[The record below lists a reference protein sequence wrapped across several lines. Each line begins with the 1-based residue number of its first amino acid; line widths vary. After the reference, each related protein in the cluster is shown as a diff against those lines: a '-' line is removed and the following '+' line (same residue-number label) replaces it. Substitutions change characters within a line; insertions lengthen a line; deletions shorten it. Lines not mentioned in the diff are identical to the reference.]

1 MKQMIFL
8 TVLLFLFGQCKT
20 TKNYCPLP
28 VTPADT
34 TTAYGNQTRL
44 MKSGKIPDSV
54 FLMRKLVS
62 LSITG
67 MDCDYRQHDKD
78 GKDITQ
84 CWTVGEIPAQIAN
97 LVNLEQLEL
106 TINNIQQLP
115 VEMKAL
121 QKLKLLDLTD
131 NPAVNNIEVVTELK
145 SLEELYLYGCQM
157 TSLPANIGALSN
169 LKKLGLTGNYLN
181 DEEVKRIKSALPN
194 CVIVYAK

>member
-1 MKQMIFL
+1 MIFL
-8 TVLLFLFGQCKT
+8 TALLLLLGQCKT
-20 TKNYCPLP
+20 AKNYCPLP

-34 TTAYGNQTRL
+34 TLAYGNQTQR

-67 MDCDYRQHDKD
+67 MDCDYRLHDKD

-84 CWTVGEIPAQIAN
+84 CWAVTDIPPQIAN
-97 LVNLEQLEL
+97 LVNLENLHL
-106 TINNIQQLP
+106 TVNNIQQLP

-131 NPAVNNIEVVTELK
+131 NPSLKNMDVVAELT
-145 SLEELYLYGCQM
+145 SLEELYLYGCQL
-157 TSLPANIGALSN
+157 TSLPTNIGAL
-169 LKKLGLTGNYLN
+169 KKLKRLALTGNYLS
-181 DEEVKRIKSALPN
+181 DEEIKRIKTALPH
-194 CVIVYAK
+194 CVVIFR